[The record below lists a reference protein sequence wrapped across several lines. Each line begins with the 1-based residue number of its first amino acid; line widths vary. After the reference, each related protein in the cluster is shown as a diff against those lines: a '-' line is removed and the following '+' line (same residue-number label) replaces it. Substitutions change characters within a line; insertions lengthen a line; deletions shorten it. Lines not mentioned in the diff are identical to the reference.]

1 MWDRRHFRGD
11 FPDFLNKFVEDA
23 EIFLVVKQHTQ
34 IGRKTPSRIVN
45 KFNHFSKVDVEVFLR
60 SIFVAPP
67 PMSSLT
73 DS

>member
-45 KFNHFSKVDVEVFLR
+45 KFNHFSKVDFEVFLNQF
-60 SIFVAPP
+60 S
-67 PMSSLT
+67 
-73 DS
+73 